1 MAFFNEFPHT
11 RTYDSDLAWLIKRMK
26 EVLARLDEAI
36 EAVNSIP
43 QKILDALNELINNGS
58 IESLIEAAVA
68 GDIYTSKFTGDINDT
83 DGVAIAKDL
92 RAQVYLQKK
101 SGTLSIEFTAKYANT
116 GIGRG
121 SFLKGSTLDGFYAW
135 IESLIGLENY
145 LDFGY
150 DKNTVITNFAS
161 FCQICTDPTESNLGK
176 QPRQYFTMGTNSVRG
191 YGLYG
196 YTGGLIPSG
205 TTNGSTAPYV
215 YRLTI
220 PFVVKPKVTP

>member
-176 QPRQYFTMGTNSVRG
+176 QPRQYFTMG
-191 YGLYG
+191 
-196 YTGGLIPSG
+196 IPSVLFHPEQR
-205 TTNGSTAPYV
+205 TAQPH
-215 YRLTI
+215 LMFTG
-220 PFVVKPKVTP
+220 

>member
-43 QKILDALNELINNGS
+43 QKILDALNELINNGA
-58 IESLIEAAVA
+58 IEDLIEAAVA
-68 GDIYTSKFTGDINDT
+68 GDIYTSKFTGDITDT

-92 RAQVYLQKK
+92 KAQVYLQKK
-101 SGTLSIEFTAKYANT
+101 SGTLSIEFNAKYANT
-116 GIGRG
+116 AVGRG
-121 SFLKGSTLDGFYAW
+121 SFLKGATLDSFYEW
-135 IESLIGLENY
+135 IQSLIGDDNY
-145 LDFGY
+145 LYFGY
-150 DKNTVITNFAS
+150 DKNTVITDFAS
-161 FCQICTDPTESNLGK
+161 FCHICTDPTDSNLGK
-176 QPRQYFTMGTNSVRG
+176 FPRQYYTLGTNSIRG

-196 YTGGLIPSG
+196 YTSGNVPSG
-205 TTNGSTAPYV
+205 ASVGSTAPYV

-220 PFVVKPKVTP
+220 PFVVKPKATP